1 MCAVNDF
8 FVVRRRLLRFP
19 TFALLLLLAHSLS
32 YIPLASFFAFLCRV
46 SHLLFVSNSR
56 TIMVCAFSVFVS
68 LLFDK
73 ANEYRITPTT
83 NDICVLMILT
93 RPTMNWVVVLK
104 IQTTLKRCAFICSFP
119 QA

>member
-1 MCAVNDF
+1 MNF
-8 FVVRRRLLRFP
+8 FVRCRLLRFP
-19 TFALLLLLAHSLS
+19 TFAYLPLLAHSLS
-32 YIPLASFFAFLCRV
+32 YIPLASFFAFSFRV
-46 SHLLFVSNSR
+46 SHLLFVSHSR

-73 ANEYRITPTT
+73 ANEYRITPTI
-83 NDICVLMILT
+83 NDICVLMVLI

-104 IQTTLKRCAFICSFP
+104 IQTMPKRCAFICSFP